1 MAVLVKF
8 HLSAP
13 VSSFWLE
20 ISKPYFITLWITD
33 VGYNQWRCLE
43 VSGHKH
49 QQNFT
54 VSQAGEVLPYGDR
67 PVIANKTNVPRMT
80 PAEGSAVDETEFP
93 QTPLVGPSYA
103 PSIQTPSPLD

>member
-1 MAVLVKF
+1 MTGVQTCALPILV
-8 HLSAP
+8 S
-13 VSSFWLE
+13 
-20 ISKPYFITLWITD
+20 D

-54 VSQAGEVLPYGDR
+54 VSQEGEVLSYCDR
-67 PVIANKTNVPRMT
+67 TVIANITNIPRMT